1 MDLMNQVRDH
11 WNQRKIHGL
20 YKNNY
25 VLSEDTTAVILLGLN
40 DNCRF
45 LIFQVHTYIESV
57 TLSYSKETKP
67 SRHVNGT
74 NVGLYWGKNMMS
86 NYTNRPI
93 TFFIN
98 RFKNIDKPLNAL
110 LIINTY
116 DYNDPI
122 PGGCNHSF
130 ETEVAPYQKIV
141 YDTNSIYVSAQAPSN
156 YTGLFPNCDP
166 TNISTV
172 PYYMFISKIPQMSE
186 DLYFGAINKMIT
198 IADIHKYGIPVKQ
211 KVEYLKFKQQYS
223 IVKGTG
229 YVFTMVST
237 LNYRTSLYVPAI
249 SFGCDI
255 SNWEEDCVE
264 YDIQWKIMY
273 SILIICGILICF
285 FGPWFIDYCVFLCG
299 FALASLIVIISSL
312 GNWILAS
319 FIGLCN
325 GTFLLLCL
333 KRFKKPLCAVQG
345 IFLLSGFI
353 LSSFCVFAVGAS
365 SKNNE
370 NSGLWAL
377 LVVTWILC
385 YVLQSRN
392 THYGLAV
399 ALPFLGSFAFV
410 YGVSAFCESNFPYLL
425 VNGIRALSERN
436 AVIAIPFDLKD
447 ISMTLLL
454 ILFFGIGFSIHNR
467 QLKSR
472 FPIVEE
478 EVVNELAEEGQEIT
492 IPNETSSL
500 LLNN

>member
-1 MDLMNQVRDH
+1 MFSLCLCFLFMELIYFTRPVHGSNESSIVIDLYSLDCQ
-11 WNQRKIHGL
+11 GL

-312 GNWILAS
+312 G
-319 FIGLCN
+319 
-325 GTFLLLCL
+325 
-333 KRFKKPLCAVQG
+333 
-345 IFLLSGFI
+345 
-353 LSSFCVFAVGAS
+353 AS

>member
-1 MDLMNQVRDH
+1 MELIYFTRPVHGSNESSIVIDLYSLDCQ
-11 WNQRKIHGL
+11 GL

-172 PYYMFISKIPQMSE
+172 PYYMFINIQ
-186 DLYFGAINKMIT
+186 
-198 IADIHKYGIPVKQ
+198 KYGIPIKQ

-237 LNYRTSLYVPAI
+237 LNYRTSLYIPAI

-325 GTFLLLCL
+325 
-333 KRFKKPLCAVQG
+333 G

-492 IPNETSSL
+492 IPNETSPL
-500 LLNN
+500 LLKN